1 MQGML
6 SGGTEDEAVKA
17 VATNNWVADAIASDV
32 EGVTKKSAI
41 DLLKRLEA
49 NFDRVWMPPVH
60 AAGAGQQVA
69 PYGIS
74 WNNAQVS
81 QGA

>member
-17 VATNNWVADAIASDV
+17 VATNNWVADTVASDV

-41 DLLKRLEA
+41 ELLKRLEA
-49 NFDRVWMPPVH
+49 NFDRV
-60 AAGAGQQVA
+60 
-69 PYGIS
+69 
-74 WNNAQVS
+74 
-81 QGA
+81 